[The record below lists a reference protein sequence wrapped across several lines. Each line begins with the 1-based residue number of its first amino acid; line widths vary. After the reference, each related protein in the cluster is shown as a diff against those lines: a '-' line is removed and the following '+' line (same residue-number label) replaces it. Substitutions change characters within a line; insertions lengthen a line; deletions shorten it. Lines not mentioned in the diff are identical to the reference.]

1 MEKNSTE
8 NNATEAAISSFEEC
22 GIEDNLLAEIEKH
35 GWKKPT
41 PVQGLCLPV
50 ILSGQDVAGFAQ
62 TGTGKTGVFL
72 ISIANHLISKKMI
85 GSSKEPKAV
94 VLAPT
99 RELADQISSEADD
112 MLSGL
117 GIKTLAVYGGTDYK
131 KQAAKINEGVD
142 LIVATP
148 GRLRDYTQKKVIDL
162 SKVEQFICDEADR
175 MFDMGFI
182 DDVKFFLGNINES
195 TQKLLFSA
203 TTNDNI
209 KELAFE
215 FLNDPEYI
223 SVTPETIT
231 PEKIEQHMVMCET
244 PQKLPILMSLLKE
257 HNPECSIIFTNTK
270 LVAEWIHYKLSK
282 NGFDVDI
289 ITGDLP
295 QKKRISLINRIKE
308 GKLKAL
314 IATDVASRGIHISAI
329 THVYNF
335 DLPDEAA
342 NYVHRIGRTARAGK
356 DGYAYS
362 FVCEDYGHNLE
373 DIRNYL
379 TDKVPLTTEWFKEE
393 WLAFEDK
400 APNPYTAEDFKGI
413 SSKNRIDRPQKSD
426 DRKPRD
432 NRKPRDRKDNNRKPH
447 DRTNRNR
454 KDRDYSKKKP
464 HNKKQHNK
472 KQHNNKKYDKKR
484 TQSEPKKDTSLVG
497 TVKSFFGALFGK
509 RSNSS
514 H

>member
-1 MEKNSTE
+1 MKNDIDLNKAE
-8 NNATEAAISSFEEC
+8 EPQISSFEEC
-22 GIEDNLLAEIEKH
+22 GIEDNLLVQIEKH

-72 ISIANHLISKKMI
+72 ISVANHLLSKKLA
-85 GSSKEPKAV
+85 GKSTEPKAI

-99 RELADQISSEADD
+99 RELADQISQEAND
-112 MLSGL
+112 MLSDL
-117 GIKTLAVYGGTDYK
+117 GIKTMAVYGGVDYK
-131 KQAAKINEGVD
+131 KQAAQIAEGVD

-148 GRLRDYTQKKVIDL
+148 GRLKDYTQKKVIDL

-182 DDVKFFLGNINES
+182 DDVKYFLENINENA
-195 TQKLLFSA
+195 QKLLFSA

-231 PEKIEQHMVMCET
+231 PEKIEQHMIMCEAT
-244 PQKLPILMSLLKE
+244 QKLPILMSLLKE
-257 HNPECSIIFTNTK
+257 HDPECSIIFTNTK

-295 QKKRISLINRIKE
+295 QRKRISLINRIKE

-356 DGYAYS
+356 NGFAYS
-362 FVCEDYGHNLE
+362 FVCEDYGHNLM
-373 DIRNYL
+373 DIREYL
-379 TDKVPLTTEWFKEE
+379 TDKVPLETEWPKDE
-393 WLAFEDK
+393 WLKFEDK
-400 APNPYTAEDFKGI
+400 APTPYTSEDLKA
-413 SSKNRIDRPQKSD
+413 SVLKVVRETSKTR
-426 DRKPRD
+426 
-432 NRKPRDRKDNNRKPH
+432 
-447 DRTNRNR
+447 
-454 KDRDYSKKKP
+454 
-464 HNKKQHNK
+464 
-472 KQHNNKKYDKKR
+472 
-484 TQSEPKKDTSLVG
+484 
-497 TVKSFFGALFGK
+497 
-509 RSNSS
+509 
-514 H
+514 